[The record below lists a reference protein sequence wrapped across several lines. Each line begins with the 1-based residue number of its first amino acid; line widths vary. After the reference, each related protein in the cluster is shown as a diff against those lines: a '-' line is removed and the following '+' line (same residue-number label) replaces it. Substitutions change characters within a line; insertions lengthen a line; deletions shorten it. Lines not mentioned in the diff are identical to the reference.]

1 MGNAKL
7 NIGDANG
14 FGLEWIFRGQCH
26 WGKYKD
32 MEALIIQ
39 GPLTNFK
46 PKIQI
51 ISRLW
56 SVIYDM
62 KLKTKSQSEIDKEL
76 DALEYECRKYA
87 DSEDEELFKDH
98 M

>member
-1 MGNAKL
+1 MTKL
-7 NIGDANG
+7 
-14 FGLEWIFRGQCH
+14 
-26 WGKYKD
+26 
-32 MEALIIQ
+32 
-39 GPLTNFK
+39 
-46 PKIQI
+46 QI

-62 KLKTKSQSEIDKEL
+62 KLKTKSQSEIDREL
-76 DALEYECRKYA
+76 DVLEYECRKYA